1 MNKTD
6 KDKKILIW
14 DLPTRLFH
22 WLLVVSL
29 FAAWYTSEQEG
40 EMVEQHMLIGYF
52 ILGLV
57 LFRIIWGFVGTKHA
71 RFASFF
77 PTPSVVKQYISEVST
92 TKNTTG
98 HNPLGAIMVFIMLL
112 LILFQAT
119 TGLFIND
126 DIFSEGPYYG
136 VLNEYWQQVA
146 SFIHHNSFNLLIAA
160 IALHIAAILYYRLS
174 KNINLVLPMITGKKP
189 ADEVNQ
195 NESISNSKLWLA
207 GVLIILVTVFVYWLV
222 VLNVPVVE
230 EEIFF

>member
-1 MNKTD
+1 MNETYKI
-6 KDKKILIW
+6 KKVLIW

-29 FAAWYTSEQEG
+29 FAAWYTSEQDG
-40 EMVEQHMLIGYF
+40 EMVEQHMLVGYF

-57 LFRIIWGFVGTKHA
+57 LFRIVWGFLGTRHA
-71 RFASFF
+71 KFSTFL
-77 PTPSVVKQYISEVST
+77 PTPSTIKQYINSNDTNKST
-92 TKNTTG
+92 SG
-98 HNPLGAIMVFIMLL
+98 HNPLGAIMVLVMLL

-160 IALHIAAILYYRLS
+160 IALHIGAILYYRLS
-174 KNINLVLPMITGKKP
+174 KNINLVLPMITGKKSV
-189 ADEVNQ
+189 DEVDQ
-195 NESISNSKLWLA
+195 NEGIPNSKLWLA
-207 GVLIILVTVFVYWLV
+207 AILIVLVAAFVYWLV

-230 EEIFF
+230 EEVFF